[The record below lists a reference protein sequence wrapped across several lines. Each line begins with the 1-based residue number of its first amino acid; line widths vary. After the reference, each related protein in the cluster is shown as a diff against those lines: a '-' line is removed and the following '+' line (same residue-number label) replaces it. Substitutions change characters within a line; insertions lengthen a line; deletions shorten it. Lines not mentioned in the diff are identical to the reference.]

1 MRRLDDAGAFR
12 MWRRRPTAQHLSASP
27 SQSGASSYQDLDA
40 ELQRELNSLELNDEG
55 VRKALLVS
63 QRLPVHPRLD
73 AINQKGRELEKPTT
87 VLSSRHGIE
96 PTVTELETGEY
107 LISHQ
112 SSAAASEPLSKH
124 EKLPNTSQNADDNT
138 VSQFFDAPETAT
150 DKEKEVDAEAE
161 DEEEAEHDNQVQ
173 VPGSAQ
179 MAENKD
185 YPQDEDPEE
194 DLEMTTRPQFTP
206 YLTYYNQMCD
216 GEVLGASGDETMATA
231 AEKCAELG
239 CEAANA
245 RPIGGGR
252 YQVTFL
258 DGVRQRRNL
267 IGSYCVSGKKIPL
280 RREIRRQ
287 MRHRRGPWPARAN
300 LRIRRIADLPK
311 PSAPRDI
318 HLRYRTHTQL
328 VYCGACE
335 SVCVCVSATQQATIR
350 LQQGRSYAGGARS
363 PLSPHRLV
371 WDLTSSVPSSSSAY
385 DLPSG
390 SGPSTKLLNQAPGP
404 QTTPFDAADRRKER
418 QQPNPKNRQFFG
430 AAREGRLFGCKKH
443 L

>member
-1 MRRLDDAGAFR
+1 MPYGALPPAP
-12 MWRRRPTAQHLSASP
+12 PTSAEIGGKSENPSVLVAASNDASP
-27 SQSGASSYQDLDA
+27 SQSGASSYQVLDA

-112 SSAAASEPLSKH
+112 SSAAASDPLSKH

-150 DKEKEVDAEAE
+150 DKEKEADAEAE
-161 DEEEAEHDNQVQ
+161 DEEEAEHDHQVQ

-179 MAENKD
+179 MAESEERAEKTESATLKPIVFSPKNASESYGAFAVRTHQPDKD
-185 YPQDEDPEE
+185 YPQDEDSEE

-258 DGVRQRRNL
+258 GGVRQRRNL

-300 LRIRRIADLPK
+300 LRIRRIAVLP
-311 PSAPRDI
+311 
-318 HLRYRTHTQL
+318 
-328 VYCGACE
+328 
-335 SVCVCVSATQQATIR
+335 
-350 LQQGRSYAGGARS
+350 
-363 PLSPHRLV
+363 
-371 WDLTSSVPSSSSAY
+371 
-385 DLPSG
+385 
-390 SGPSTKLLNQAPGP
+390 
-404 QTTPFDAADRRKER
+404 
-418 QQPNPKNRQFFG
+418 
-430 AAREGRLFGCKKH
+430 
-443 L
+443 